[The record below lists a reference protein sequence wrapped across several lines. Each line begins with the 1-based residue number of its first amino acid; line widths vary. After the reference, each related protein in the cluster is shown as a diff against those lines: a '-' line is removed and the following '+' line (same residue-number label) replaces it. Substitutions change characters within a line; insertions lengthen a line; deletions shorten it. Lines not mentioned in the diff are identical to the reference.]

1 MIALPGICLSTRRYA
16 DAASILRTFAQYE
29 RDGLMPNLFPE
40 GKNDP
45 MYNTVDAALLF
56 INCVWLYRQATGDA
70 DFVRRC
76 SRSWRILCL
85 IKREQIIISI

>member
-1 MIALPGICLSTRRYA
+1 
-16 DAASILRTFAQYE
+16 
-29 RDGLMPNLFPE
+29 MPNLFPE

-70 DFVRRC
+70 DFVREMFPVME
-76 SRSWRILCL
+76 RI
-85 IKREQIIISI
+85 IASYKKGTDYNIHIIP